1 MDSANTLW
9 LDTIINDSLRKGSYR
24 RGSSKRSG
32 YPIRQDVF
40 EDVGFNEDTGD
51 DIRRRER
58 MAQAMYDV

>member
-9 LDTIINDSLRKGSYR
+9 LDTVIADCLREGGYR
-24 RGSSKRSG
+24 RGSSKGPGYSIRSE
-32 YPIRQDVF
+32 VS

-51 DIRRRER
+51 DIARRER